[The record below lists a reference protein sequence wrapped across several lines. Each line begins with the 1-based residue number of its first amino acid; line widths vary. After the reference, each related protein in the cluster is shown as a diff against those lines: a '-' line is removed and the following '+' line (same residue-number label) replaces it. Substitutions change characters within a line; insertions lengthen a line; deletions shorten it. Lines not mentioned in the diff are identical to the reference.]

1 MADLSKLLWG
11 ATRKALEMCGV
22 SLPARVTAY
31 DRTTRR
37 ASVQPQVVQR
47 MTDGQTIER
56 KPLSERP
63 VLLPRGDGFGLW
75 FDLAANDPCVTLIA
89 DEQTS
94 SFYLEGQAGAPV
106 FGSRHQQSDAVILPG
121 GVPDPEQAAVNGVGE
136 CVIGTADLTACVIF
150 RRATPED
157 AAAAGTVEVRVSV
170 RLDLGGAGGQP
181 VARSGDGVRLDALTL
196 GKINAIATAA
206 GAPTLTAATGTIDPR
221 PDAVVYSK

>member
-1 MADLSKLLWG
+1 MSKLLWG

-75 FDLAANDPCVTLIA
+75 FDLAANDPCVTLIS

-94 SFYLEGQAGAPV
+94 SFYLDGQAGAPV

-181 VARSGDGVRLDALTL
+181 VARAGDPVTLDEATIAA
-196 GKINAIATAA
+196 INVIAGAA
-206 GAPTLTAATGTIDPR
+206 GAAPLTPETSTATIAPR
-221 PDAVVYSK
+221 PGAVVYSK